1 MMRKKISFI
10 HDERKIYN
18 TWVSSSYLWFDMNIS
33 LVFIWI
39 WNHSKI
45 FFWLNVNSGSD
56 LQSWHAY
63 VQYKKLS
70 GQVLLSL
77 PIKWDEFKSQP
88 TIRTIKK
95 VQKKVFKEYVYDY
108 GMFVTKWVEKHN
120 SLLAKTVFHSK
131 EVKMERKS
139 CNLISSNLHS
149 RFHSKEY
156 FFHALIRNFRS

>member
-1 MMRKKISFI
+1 
-10 HDERKIYN
+10 
-18 TWVSSSYLWFDMNIS
+18 MNIS

-45 FFWLNVNSGSD
+45 FFWLNVNSRSD

-63 VQYKKLS
+63 LQYKKLS

-95 VQKKVFKEYVYDY
+95 VQKKVLKEYVYYY

-120 SLLAKTVFHSK
+120 SLFEKNVFHAK

-149 RFHSKEY
+149 RFHSKVY
-156 FFHALIRNFRS
+156 FPRLDKKFSIITYDNTSL